1 MIGSG
6 IGDAFNTTMRHVS
19 TGIQLVRG
27 LSVQGLAE
35 SFDATTLFNKS
46 SVDLSGTDL
55 SGLDLSGIDLSG
67 TILSGTRID
76 SKPKQSTYSK
86 ARSIAYT
93 ALGYLL
99 TILICSFVANDMIY
113 LPWFVR
119 LFAFIF
125 VFLSSY
131 IHPLLF
137 IGIALYYI
145 TLGMYNAM
153 TGADRILPRIYTLL
167 PLRVARGNGFDR
179 LFAPFT
185 YLYQGSEGS
194 FYNNLKAGQATYMAN
209 LIAAFPDYESLKA
222 TFSLEPL
229 IKNVDNYMTN
239 LNASDYIPMVVPTQ
253 SA

>member
-46 SVDLSGTDL
+46 SVDLSGLDL

-67 TILSGTRID
+67 ARID
-76 SKPKQSTYSK
+76 GKSKQSTYSK
-86 ARSIAYT
+86 VRSIAYT

-153 TGADRILPRIYTLL
+153 TGADRILPRVYTLL

-229 IKNVDNYMTN
+229 VKGVDTYMTN
-239 LNASDYIPMVVPTQ
+239 LNASDYIPIVVPAQ